1 MRSNSTLALL
11 FFASAACAGAES
23 SNDKSSASPALS
35 EATQAQALCVQS
47 FQRQRECTEVFLP
60 ALVDARVRFNKPDGI
75 AEMDKKEGRAALVA
89 QAREEWKTDSTDE
102 VIADTCTGMV
112 EHGALNDEMGAAVKT
127 CLAAASCDE
136 FVPCQVK
143 IIEAHLSR

>member
-11 FFASAACAGAES
+11 LLAAACAGSES
-23 SNDKSSASPALS
+23 SNDKSSASTGLN

-47 FQRQRECTEVFLP
+47 FQRQRECTDTFLP

-75 AEMDKKEGRAALVA
+75 ADMDKKEGREALVA

-112 EHGALNDEMGAAVKT
+112 EHGALNGEMGAAVSQ
-127 CLAAASCDE
+127 CLAAADCGA
-136 FVPCQVK
+136 FVPCQIK
-143 IIEAHLSR
+143 IIEQHLSR